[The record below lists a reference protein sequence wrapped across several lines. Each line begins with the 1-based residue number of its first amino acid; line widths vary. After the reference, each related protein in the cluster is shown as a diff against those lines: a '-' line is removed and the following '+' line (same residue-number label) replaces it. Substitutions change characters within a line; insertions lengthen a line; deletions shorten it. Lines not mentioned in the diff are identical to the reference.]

1 MPVQVRIWLL
11 WAVHYFKKET
21 KKMKSEHRHELK
33 TNELAEWIAH
43 LPQWARENGKM
54 IIYVSV
60 VAILVIGSG
69 VWYWRKVMVGSV
81 QQQIDFTNLVA
92 RLSQNKMQI
101 LMGQSR
107 GTDTSFTL
115 IETAAALETMAGSIK
130 DEQMAALALIK
141 RAEALR
147 AQLHYRQQSVNQ
159 VELQTTIND
168 AKAVYNKAI
177 EMAAAH
183 PSIVAMARFGL
194 GLCEEEFGNFQGARQ
209 IYRDIVANS
218 DFEGTTTVAKARQRL
233 ETMVDYEQRIAFRTR
248 PIPKLTQ
255 PPVTPELFDPPIPL
269 RPREDNISIEGPN
282 RVIVVPDV
290 KMGPE
295 PNGVPKPINL
305 NIQPPAPNMVT
316 VLEAADINVP
326 DE

>member
-1 MPVQVRIWLL
+1 
-11 WAVHYFKKET
+11 
-21 KKMKSEHRHELK
+21 MKSEHRHELK

-54 IIYVSV
+54 VIYVSV
-60 VAILVIGSG
+60 IAVLVIGSG
-69 VWYWRKVMVGSV
+69 VWYWRKIMVGSV
-81 QQQIDFTNLVA
+81 QQQLEFTNLVA

-115 IETAAALETMAGSIK
+115 IEAATALETMAGSIQ

-168 AKAVYNKAI
+168 AKAIYNNALEK
-177 EMAAAH
+177 AAAH
-183 PSIVAMARFGL
+183 PSIGAMAKFGL
-194 GLCEEEFGNFQGARQ
+194 GLCEEEFGNFEGARQ

-233 ETMVDYEQRIAFRTR
+233 DTMADYEQKIAFRMR
-248 PIPKLTQ
+248 PMPKITP

-269 RPREDNISIEGPN
+269 RPREDNISLEGPN
-282 RVIVVPDV
+282 GVIVVPEV

-295 PNGVPKPINL
+295 PNGVPKSLNL
-305 NIQPPAPNMVT
+305 NIQPSAPNT
-316 VLEAADINVP
+316 VLEVADINVP